1 MFRAIGNWVFIRRDE
16 KENKYNGLEISDKAK
31 VKNYQGQ
38 VECAGNDKFV
48 TSGERVLIPHY
59 GVQDYEVDGEEY
71 AVAKVGDLFAK
82 EEGDGFLPINGFV
95 KVLKCQN
102 DHVMGEDGEI
112 ALHMT
117 DGFIEQT
124 NWVEILDV
132 ADDCKHLTKEDI
144 GSFCIAPESSD
155 DLQRILYSKEYC
167 LKESAIE
174 FVTDGD

>member
-1 MFRAIGNWVFIRRDE
+1 MLRAIGNWVFIRRDE
-16 KENKYNGLEISDKAK
+16 QKDTHNGLEISEKAQ
-31 VKNYQGQ
+31 VKSYEGC
-38 VECAGNDKFV
+38 VESVGNKDFIKD
-48 TSGERVLIPHY
+48 GERVLIPHY
-59 GVQDYEVDGEEY
+59 QTVDYDINGEEF
-71 AVAKVGDLFAK
+71 AVVKVGNLFAK
-82 EEGDGFLPINGFV
+82 EKGGEFLPINGFV

-102 DHVMGEDGEI
+102 DHIRDEKGDV

-117 DGFIEQT
+117 DGFIETT

-144 GSFCIAPESSD
+144 GKFCVAPESSD

-174 FVTDGD
+174 FATDGD